1 MGTTKSIID
10 YAIDILPILISFLA
24 LTISISARSQSK
36 RESRP
41 NFRIVEN
48 LWTEEPYFELI
59 NEAESKLDNPLNP
72 TYLLF
77 IPSKVFWV
85 FNNGERKST
94 LVLSPVSYEVIKE
107 QIVSGI
113 TRNQIVK
120 SMLPPAF
127 FAKKGDRDII
137 RSSQYIRHLSPEIG
151 LYVET
156 YPFLVV
162 VSAIE
167 YQYNG
172 QEHTDILLSTS
183 FDNQKLDEAA
193 YFQLMEY
200 MRDNYKQEVKL
211 PSDGS
216 SIYKQAYEQVCS
228 AVRRLE
234 EYPTFFGGKE
244 GGYGFILKELNKK
257 ICPEDPLGQRPFE
270 EA

>member
-77 IPSKVFWV
+77 IPSKVFWG

-94 LVLSPVSYEVIKE
+94 LVLSPVSYEVITE

-120 SMLPPAF
+120 SKLPPAF
-127 FAKKGDRDII
+127 FAKKATGISSAAVSIFATWRRKSGFMWKPI
-137 RSSQYIRHLSPEIG
+137 R
-151 LYVET
+151 
-156 YPFLVV
+156 FL
-162 VSAIE
+162 
-167 YQYNG
+167 
-172 QEHTDILLSTS
+172 
-183 FDNQKLDEAA
+183 
-193 YFQLMEY
+193 
-200 MRDNYKQEVKL
+200 
-211 PSDGS
+211 
-216 SIYKQAYEQVCS
+216 
-228 AVRRLE
+228 
-234 EYPTFFGGKE
+234 
-244 GGYGFILKELNKK
+244 
-257 ICPEDPLGQRPFE
+257 
-270 EA
+270 